1 MQIHRIRGNDMNDAL
16 RRAKRAHGDGA
27 VVIGHERTSDGGITL
42 AVTVDRTRREAPAE
56 EGPAKPAR
64 TPKPAEVVR
73 HPSATAVKPAKTS
86 GERTGVA
93 RELADRMAAAGASA
107 AWIDRCLGAIDEESE
122 EHPIDQVGRKIGE
135 SFGVARMPRTAG
147 LTRVLA
153 LVGPTGC
160 GKTTGLIKIGARLVR
175 GGHPLRFASLDSR
188 RVGAVEQLEAYAA
201 ALRVEA
207 RALTDD
213 TPLDAE
219 TLGTRGC
226 EVVLLDTT
234 GRPEADCARLVEL
247 RRNLEASGGEAE
259 LATFLVLPATLER
272 AALQSAISRFGDL
285 RLAGCVI
292 TKLDETPEP
301 AHVLEYVADL
311 GLPIAFLSDGRDLG
325 RSLHR
330 ATPEAFADLF
340 LRGKLS

>member
-1 MQIHRIRGNDMNDAL
+1 MQIHRIRGNDLNDAL
-16 RRAKRAHGDGA
+16 RRAKRTHGEGA
-27 VVIGHERTSDGGITL
+27 VVVGHERTADGGITL
-42 AVTVDRTRREAPAE
+42 AVTVDKSGEAPAVE
-56 EGPAKPAR
+56 SGAPKPAR
-64 TPKPAEVVR
+64 SPKPADVVR
-73 HPSATAVKPAKTS
+73 FPKADATEAQPKRPALLD
-86 GERTGVA
+86 
-93 RELADRMAAAGASA
+93 ELAGRLAATGTSPEWIERSLASV
-107 AWIDRCLGAIDEESE
+107 EEGTE
-122 EHPIDQVGRKIGE
+122 AHPIDQVGAAIGAM
-135 SFGVARMPRTAG
+135 FRIAKLPKAQG

-153 LVGPTGC
+153 LVGPTGS
-160 GKTTGLIKIGARLVR
+160 GKTSGLIKIGARLVR

-207 RALTDD
+207 RALSDST
-213 TPLDAE
+213 
-219 TLGTRGC
+219 TLNEATIGAAGC

-234 GRPEADCARLVEL
+234 GRPQQDCARLVEL
-247 RRNLEASGGEAE
+247 RRNLETEKAKVE
-259 LATFLVLPATLER
+259 LSSFLVLPATLHR
-272 AALQSAISRFGDL
+272 AAMQSAISQFGDL

-301 AHVLEYVADL
+301 AHVLEYVAEL

-330 ATPEAFADLF
+330 ATPEALADLF

>member
-1 MQIHRIRGNDMNDAL
+1 MQIHRIRGNDLNDAL
-16 RRAKRAHGDGA
+16 RRAKRTHGEGA
-27 VVIGHERTSDGGITL
+27 VVVGHERTSDGGITL
-42 AVTVDRTRREAPAE
+42 AVTVDQSAAVPAVESGAP
-56 EGPAKPAR
+56 KPAR
-64 TPKPAEVVR
+64 SPKPADVVR
-73 HPSATAVKPAKTS
+73 FPKAEATEPPTKRPALLEELAGRLSATGTS
-86 GERTGVA
+86 QEWIERV
-93 RELADRMAAAGASA
+93 LSNV
-107 AWIDRCLGAIDEESE
+107 EEGTE
-122 EHPIDQVGRKIGE
+122 EHPIDQVGNAIG
-135 SFGVARMPRTAG
+135 SAFRIAKLPKAQG

-153 LVGPTGC
+153 LVGPTGS
-160 GKTTGLIKIGARLVR
+160 GKTSGLIKIGARLVR

-207 RALTDD
+207 RALPDGAD
-213 TPLDAE
+213 LNQQSIGAA
-219 TLGTRGC
+219 GC

-234 GRPEADCARLVEL
+234 GRPQQDCARLVEL
-247 RRNLEASGGEAE
+247 RRNLEAEEAKVE
-259 LATFLVLPATLER
+259 LSSFLVLPATLHR
-272 AALQSAISRFGDL
+272 AAMQSAISQFGDL

-301 AHVLEYVADL
+301 AHVLEYVAEL

-330 ATPEAFADLF
+330 ATPEALADLF